1 MSEENTPE
9 LASEGGLS
17 STELFAELDSQVE
30 VWEAKARVLDR
41 KKDRL
46 PKVADYVDEHKRLS
60 TKAGVY
66 RAVARDLS
74 LLLRDFLPA
83 NVQVHAAGA
92 FDDNLK
98 IDAAARSRAMPCSAY
113 SSSLCDVTP
122 S

>member
-17 STELFAELDSQVE
+17 STDLFAELDSQVE

-60 TKAGVY
+60 VKSGVY

-74 LLLRDFLPA
+74 LLLRDFRPA
-83 NVQVHAAGA
+83 NDQAQ
-92 FDDNLK
+92 
-98 IDAAARSRAMPCSAY
+98 P
-113 SSSLCDVTP
+113 
-122 S
+122 